1 MHRQPTTKPATTGNG
16 ENGPDSTSG
25 SPNGAPKFP
34 VALGDN
40 GGKDVY

>member
-1 MHRQPTTKPATTGNG
+1 MKKQPDSTPATVGNSG
-16 ENGPDSTSG
+16 GPDSTQG